1 MNFDEKTRKL
11 TSGSGYIHSLDDSLY
26 VDYSI
31 YLGKYDDPSNYEEGD
46 EEGFAKWSEERDKE
60 ARDAEE
66 IDATEID
73 APELK

>member
-11 TSGSGYIHSLDDSLY
+11 TSGSGYIRSLDDSLY
-26 VDYSI
+26 VDHSI
-31 YLGKYDDPSNYEEGD
+31 YLGKYDDSSNYEEGD

>member
-11 TSGSGYIHSLDDSLY
+11 TSGSGYIHAIDDNLY
-26 VDYSI
+26 VDHSI

-46 EEGFAKWSEERDKE
+46 EEGFTKWLEERDKE
-60 ARDAEE
+60 AREAEK

-73 APELK
+73 VPELK

>member
-1 MNFDEKTRKL
+1 MNFNEKTRKL

-46 EEGFAKWSEERDKE
+46 GEGFAKWREERDKE
-60 ARDAEE
+60 AREAEK
-66 IDATEID
+66 IDAPEID

>member
-1 MNFDEKTRKL
+1 MNFYEKTRKL
-11 TSGSGYIHSLDDSLY
+11 TSGSGYIRSLDDSLY

-46 EEGFAKWSEERDKE
+46 EEGFAKWSEEQDKE